1 MIKRQIY
8 NWLKQQE
15 KTPQVVQIQGLRQ
28 TGKTTLMEAFKQEH
42 PESLHYPLQNLVV
55 LQRYQAEPARWAL
68 EIEQVFNQRR
78 KSRSGPLHVFVDEI
92 QKIPLFYQAIQGLYD
107 AHKGKIKFWIWG
119 SSARPTKRERAET
132 LAGRVFTKI
141 LMPLSQS
148 EIEQQESII
157 PSLNTPHKLFDRSG
171 PEPLDYL
178 EKLKKTF
185 SQSLL
190 PEAYLAEKQADA
202 HALLESYQS
211 TYLENEIR
219 RENLVRD
226 IGSFQRFLTLAASE
240 DTTIVNH
247 TAQAKVLGLSP
258 PTIQNYYDILEDTFI
273 ITQLPAYSGS
283 LRVQTSKSPKIYFA
297 DAGLARFIAGERGE
311 IEPAT
316 RKFGNLLESFVLE
329 EIKKQI
335 EYHQL
340 PWKLFYLRTKTNVE
354 VDLIIQTPGATIA
367 TEIKS
372 SKKVDHQDILP
383 LKKLIQWDSSI
394 KFGLI
399 FSMDPRV
406 GEIAP
411 KIFNLPVWNL

>member
-1 MIKRQIY
+1 
-8 NWLKQQE
+8 
-15 KTPQVVQIQGLRQ
+15 
-28 TGKTTLMEAFKQEH
+28 
-42 PESLHYPLQNLVV
+42 
-55 LQRYQAEPARWAL
+55 
-68 EIEQVFNQRR
+68 
-78 KSRSGPLHVFVDEI
+78 
-92 QKIPLFYQAIQGLYD
+92 
-107 AHKGKIKFWIWG
+107 
-119 SSARPTKRERAET
+119 
-132 LAGRVFTKI
+132 
-141 LMPLSQS
+141 MPLSQS